1 MVTKI
6 MRSAGTVMSALDYNQ
21 EKVNAGKAVVVAT
34 ANIGDGQDAIR
45 STFKVYES
53 RNIRSRNVSFH
64 MSVNPSPQDMITDG
78 QIPSFVS
85 ELMAGLGYGN
95 QPYVLFR
102 HEDIERCHYHVVS
115 VRVGYD
121 GKKIPDRQEHR
132 RCSEITRELSN
143 KYGLE
148 MFDKTAH
155 KGLSRKMRFKML
167 TDDSVEH
174 MLRSGYV
181 AESGKEKG
189 RRH

>member
-6 MRSAGTVMSALDYNQ
+6 MRSGGTVMSALDYNQ
-21 EKVNAGKAVVVAT
+21 EKVDAGKAIIVST
-34 ANIGDGQDAIR
+34 SNIRDGEKGIR
-45 STFKVYES
+45 SIFRAYEN

-78 QIPSFVS
+78 QIPAFVS
-85 ELMAGLGYGN
+85 ELMSGLGYGN

-102 HEDIERCHYHVVS
+102 HDDIGRCHYHVVS
-115 VRVGYD
+115 VRVSYD

-148 MFDKTAH
+148 TFDRTAH
-155 KGLSRKMRFKML
+155 KRLSNKMRFKML

-174 MLRSGYV
+174 FMRECVLAV
-181 AESGKEKG
+181 TGKEKG
-189 RRH
+189 RRR